1 MEKNKL
7 TIQRER
13 YRMKFSKLVVVLI
26 LMLSG
31 QIFAQNQTE
40 DPFQASVEQVQDRLA
55 DGLFLDNIDAV
66 VRVRNRSGTGT
77 GSIFFE
83 NEDHYYMISNWHV
96 MGTKGKANTIDVW
109 NNGVLQQSIPV
120 KVQEH
125 FHEDQRSV
133 DIAYSIIPKAD
144 FGGEMPVIPL
154 APESYE
160 LNVED
165 KLWQIGCDAGNW
177 PNAERGQVIRRQNG
191 LIYYL
196 PNSIPGNSGGPIY
209 SADGRYMIGLTA
221 WVLNMNYKGKNV
233 RVGLAMDYKLV
244 RGILSGRVSSYPDLP
259 DGAEEIGLC
268 TFALL
273 PENANEVPLAP
284 IKEDFV
290 HMPSAGVCDDC
301 TEFLGQQTEWR
312 KPGGKLD
319 GRFRKGTQPKR
330 SQPKRSQPDLL
341 PVPPKQEKPDFGQKP
356 DTRPDT
362 RRDVEIDG
370 RLLEV
375 VAQALVDSSEAH
387 RQTSESL
394 NRLVTGVQDCE
405 ETGIIDWFKN
415 RRERREGDADRP
427 PRVDPPENNHE
438 FYEMAADTY
447 AQTLLTNQKLEYH
460 GKKLGEIKKGQLK
473 KGNGGLLGFGLFRI
487 SPFWKFAFWT
497 AAIVAGGS
505 FLFGN
510 GWIVGLVGFLFSGL
524 RNGLS
529 GVSNLRSKIQA
540 TEQEVTKQEVVVG
553 EPEDIIKVSGKEI
566 SMTQLTKLFKEEIK
580 KQIDS

>member
-1 MEKNKL
+1 
-7 TIQRER
+7 
-13 YRMKFSKLVVVLI
+13 MKFSKLVVVLI

-40 DPFQASVEQVQDRLA
+40 DPFQASTAQVQDRLE

-96 MGTKGKANTIDVW
+96 MGIKGKANTIDVW

-120 KVQEH
+120 TVAEH

-133 DIAYSIIPKAD
+133 DIAFSIIPKVD

-154 APESYE
+154 APQSYE
-160 LNVED
+160 LNVGD

-177 PNAERGQVIRRQNG
+177 PNAERGQVIRRENG

-209 SADGRYMIGLTA
+209 SADGKYMIGLTA

-244 RGILSGRVSSYPDLP
+244 RGILSGRVSAYPDLP
-259 DGAEEIGLC
+259 EGAEEIGLC

-273 PENANEVPLAP
+273 PEDANEVPLAP
-284 IKEDFV
+284 VKEDFV
-290 HMPSAGVCDDC
+290 HMPSAGVCEDC
-301 TEFLGQQTEWR
+301 TEFLGEQTEWR
-312 KPGGKLD
+312 KPGSKLD
-319 GRFRKGTQPKR
+319 GRFRKGTQPE
-330 SQPKRSQPDLL
+330 RSQPDVL
-341 PVPPKQEKPDFGQKP
+341 PVPPKQENPDFGQKP

-362 RRDVEIDG
+362 RQDAEIDG

-394 NRLVTGVQDCE
+394 TRLVTGVQDCE

-415 RRERREGDADRP
+415 RRERREGDVDRP
-427 PRVDPPENNHE
+427 PRVDPPENDQE

-447 AQTLLTNQKLEYH
+447 AQTLLTNRKLEYH
-460 GKKLGEIKKGQLK
+460 GKKLGEIEKGQFK
-473 KGNGGLLGFGLFRI
+473 KGNGGLFGFGLFRI
-487 SPFWKFAFWT
+487 SPFWRFAFWI
-497 AAIVAGGS
+497 AAIVIGGS

-510 GWIVGLVGFLFSGL
+510 GWIAVVVGFLLSTL

-529 GVSNLRSKIQA
+529 GLSNLRSKTKA
-540 TEQEVTKQEVVVG
+540 TKQEVVT
-553 EPEDIIKVSGKEI
+553 EESEDTIKVSGKEI